1 MCGRSPAAPVGL
13 RRPRRQRAAVSE
25 SGRAGGLQP
34 CRTGPHR
41 ARARPEA
48 PLQWRRQGFVAVVRV
63 GLRPRGRDRRAL
75 SGRRRCAHG
84 RARRAGPQG
93 HGGLD
98 AARARSPRT
107 RSRQSGRDRA
117 RAVRLG
123 MTLRSLGRAEESVA
137 LLEAAVAWAE
147 ESGTPDAWFHE
158 ELAEDYAAVGRTDEA
173 RTQAELALKLIDGDA
188 EPNRA
193 ARLQTLVAG

>member
-1 MCGRSPAAPVGL
+1 
-13 RRPRRQRAAVSE
+13 
-25 SGRAGGLQP
+25 
-34 CRTGPHR
+34 
-41 ARARPEA
+41 
-48 PLQWRRQGFVAVVRV
+48 
-63 GLRPRGRDRRAL
+63 
-75 SGRRRCAHG
+75 
-84 RARRAGPQG
+84 
-93 HGGLD
+93 
-98 AARARSPRT
+98 
-107 RSRQSGRDRA
+107 
-117 RAVRLG
+117 